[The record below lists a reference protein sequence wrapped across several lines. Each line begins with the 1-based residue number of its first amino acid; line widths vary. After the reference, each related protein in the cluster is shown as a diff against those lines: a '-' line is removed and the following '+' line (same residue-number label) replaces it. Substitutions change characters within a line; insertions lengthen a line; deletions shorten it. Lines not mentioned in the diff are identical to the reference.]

1 SATARW
7 RPAGAAPAGAAAQSC
22 LSAAVDPQCPEGKVL
37 RVEVILEVEDARE
50 SRPVPEPVL
59 PRAVAPLRPAEVF
72 DAALDGAAAR
82 APGREE
88 AEQSPGRLAG
98 RRLADPSELGVG
110 VALARLAPAPVTV
123 LVTLEP
129 AHRSLDVFVTQVLA
143 DRAEPAEDGP
153 GAVDVVPPRGAVPG
167 AVVPLR
173 VTEEVERT
181 LRRLESAPV
190 PKRAEEL
197 EAAPGQVLRRRVEQG
212 AVVGE
217 RNVVEVEAVVVGI
230 ERRPAPVL
238 ALHAEEP
245 AEPALLRQSHGVP
258 VEPADLLERHQ
269 DHRGV
274 VEVRVEVVVV
284 LERPAAGPDVGPLH
298 LPVTRDED
306 LATDEPLDRT
316 LAERTRGEALPDLE
330 AVVHGDEDV
339 LPEELP
345 PAERLGHAREA
356 EARLLPRLGPELVQ
370 REVRRQPLHRLP
382 VHDDQERDDHRPR
395 P

>member
-1 SATARW
+1 PTARS

-98 RRLADPSELGVG
+98 RRLADPGELGVG

-153 GAVDVVPPRGAVPG
+153 GAVDVVHTPASVPG

-181 LRRLESAPV
+181 LRRLEIAPV
-190 PKRAEEL
+190 PERAEEL
-197 EAAPGQVLRRRVEQG
+197 AIDEPLRRTAQRRVLGREAALDQRVDREPGVPHRRR
-212 AVVGE
+212 A
-217 RNVVEVEAVVVGI
+217 RLVVERVVRLDPKRLDLLELAEDQRVVVG
-230 ERRPAPVL
+230 V
-238 ALHAEEP
+238 
-245 AEPALLRQSHGVP
+245 
-258 VEPADLLERHQ
+258 ADQAHREDRVG
-269 DHRGV
+269 HRGV
-274 VEVRVEVVVV
+274 DAAE
-284 LERPAAGPDVGPLH
+284 AAGDG
-298 LPVTRDED
+298 
-306 LATDEPLDRT
+306 EPL
-316 LAERTRGEALPDLE
+316 L
-330 AVVHGDEDV
+330 
-339 LPEELP
+339 
-345 PAERLGHAREA
+345 
-356 EARLLPRLGPELVQ
+356 
-370 REVRRQPLHRLP
+370 
-382 VHDDQERDDHRPR
+382 
-395 P
+395 